1 MWGEKLA
8 WVKIRRW
15 IMTNFISSTDGNL
28 HDSSRDLSMHRAL
41 DPVDLL
47 AALSSSQALFP
58 LVDWIRFS
66 WIQVRKKPAT
76 FGIHFILYWDNQHV
90 LSNHQCTTEN
100 CPILLFLNPNNC
112 HVLIFEPLRSF
123 PAILPVKTPN
133 THRIPIYTLYILQ
146 LRKDMSREEQL
157 LADYELSRC
166 LVDIRDWI
174 IKAGITPWI
183 ADWYHVTSNFLSS
196 SILDTIIA
204 EFGTVLKWSR
214 IFIRNYHSKRH
225 SS

>member
-1 MWGEKLA
+1 MKFFLKPQFSLNMWGDKLA
-8 WVKIRRW
+8 GVKTRRW

-146 LRKDMSREEQL
+146 LRKR
-157 LADYELSRC
+157 
-166 LVDIRDWI
+166 
-174 IKAGITPWI
+174 
-183 ADWYHVTSNFLSS
+183 HVTRRAVTCRLWTKSMSCWYNG
-196 SILDTIIA
+196 LD
-204 EFGTVLKWSR
+204 
-214 IFIRNYHSKRH
+214 N
-225 SS
+225 